1 MHGCDGRDPAPGRRR
16 REARAGVAVPAR
28 AERRPRNED
37 VGLDLGQHLEQGR
50 ERIVL
55 VLGEVVVAA
64 GERRH
69 DFHAL
74 ERGGKPSPGPD
85 RAVETGRRRL
95 GLLLPAHAG
104 EELVQVMDGLHSV
117 LALRASCPI
126 WLAAPR

>member
-1 MHGCDGRDPAPGRRR
+1 MHGCDGRDPAPGRRG

-28 AERRPRNED
+28 AERRPRDED

-50 ERIVL
+50 ERLVL

-64 GERRH
+64 RERRH
-69 DFHAL
+69 DLHAV
-74 ERGGKPSPGPD
+74 ERRGQPSPGPD
-85 RAVETGRRRL
+85 RAVEPSRRSL

-104 EELVQVMDGLHSV
+104 EELVQVVDGLHSV